1 MNLSVNMKKAKNSN
15 MFILFLALIVIWGVF
30 IIVTGG
36 NFINFRNISNLLRQM
51 SITGILSIGMI
62 FIIISGEIDLS
73 VGSQMALLGGI
84 AAIMDVTFKFPFLLT
99 VLITLVLGLIFGIWN
114 GYWVAKKSVPS
125 FIVTLSGMLVFRGI
139 LIGITGGQTISPISS
154 AFKILGQSYVPK
166 SLSYVIG
173 IAFVLLLVYSKLS
186 DRKSKLANNM
196 KVSDLKNDIFGIII
210 NGILI
215 FLGIIILNSYEGI
228 PTPVLLMDVL
238 IIIFSFVANKTAYGR
253 TVYAIG
259 GNINAAKYSGIDTKK
274 IKMIIYIVNGFLVAM
289 AGLVL
294 TSRLGAGSV
303 SAGTNAELDT
313 IAACVIGG
321 ASLSGGKGKVTGAI
335 LGALIMASLD
345 NGMSMLN
352 VEPSWQYVVKG
363 LILLFAVLFDVRSQK
378 KKVS

>member
-99 VLITLVLGLIFGIWN
+99 VLVLGLIFGIWN

-228 PTPVLLMDVL
+228 PTPVLLMAVL

>member
-1 MNLSVNMKKAKNSN
+1 MSLSTNLKKAKSSN

-30 IIVTGG
+30 IIITGG

-62 FIIISGEIDLS
+62 FVIISGEIDLS

-84 AAIMDVTFKFPFLLT
+84 AAIMDVTFKLPFIVTIL
-99 VLITLVLGLIFGIWN
+99 VTLVLGLAFGVWN
-114 GYWVAKKSVPS
+114 GYWIAKKSVPS

-154 AFKILGQSYVPK
+154 AFKILGQSYIPK
-166 SLSYVIG
+166 SLSYIIG
-173 IAFVLLLVYSKLS
+173 ILFIGLLIYSKLS
-186 DRKSKLANNM
+186 DRKSKIVNKIEAGNFT
-196 KVSDLKNDIFGIII
+196 NDVLWIIG

-228 PTPVLLMDVL
+228 PTPVLLMAVL
-238 IIIFSFVANKTAYGR
+238 IIIFSFVSNKTSYGR

-274 IKMIIYIVNGFLVAM
+274 VKMIIYVINGLLVAT

-352 VEPSWQYVVKG
+352 VEPSWQYAVKG
-363 LILLFAVLFDVRSQK
+363 LILLFAVLFDVQSQK
-378 KKVS
+378 KKKA

>member
-15 MFILFLALIVIWGVF
+15 MFILFLALIVILGVF

-228 PTPVLLMDVL
+228 PTPVLLMAVL

>member
-1 MNLSVNMKKAKNSN
+1 
-15 MFILFLALIVIWGVF
+15 MFILFLALLVIWGVF
-30 IIVTGG
+30 IAITGG

-62 FIIISGEIDLS
+62 FVIISGEIDLS

-84 AAIMDVTFKFPFLLT
+84 AAIMDVTLKLPFIVT
-99 VLITLVLGLIFGIWN
+99 VLVTLVLGLVFGVWN
-114 GYWVAKKSVPS
+114 GYWIAKKNVPS

-139 LIGITGGQTISPISS
+139 LIGITGGQTISPISG
-154 AFKILGQSYVPK
+154 AFKILGQSYIPK
-166 SLSYVIG
+166 SLSYIIG
-173 IAFVLLLVYSKLS
+173 ILFVLLLVYSKMS
-186 DRKSKLANNM
+186 DRKAKIAN
-196 KVSDLKNDIFGIII
+196 KIETGDFKNDLMWIIG
-210 NGILI
+210 NSILI

-228 PTPVLLMDVL
+228 PTPVLLMAVL
-238 IIIFSFVANKTAYGR
+238 IIIFSFVSNKTAYGR

-259 GNINAAKYSGIDTKK
+259 GNINAAKYSGIDTQK
-274 IKMIIYIVNGFLVAM
+274 IKMIIYIVNGFLVAT

-363 LILLFAVLFDVRSQK
+363 LILLFAVLFDVQSQK
-378 KKVS
+378 KKKG

>member
-51 SITGILSIGMI
+51 SITGILSIGLI

-228 PTPVLLMDVL
+228 PTPVLLMAVL

>member
-30 IIVTGG
+30 IAVTGG

-73 VGSQMALLGGI
+73 VGSQIALLGGI
-84 AAIMDVTFKFPFLLT
+84 AAIMDVTFKLPFFLT

-125 FIVTLSGMLVFRGI
+125 FIVTLSGMLIFRGV

-154 AFKILGQSYVPK
+154 AFKIIGQSYVPK
-166 SLSYVIG
+166 SLSYIIG
-173 IAFVLLLVYSKLS
+173 IAFVLLLIYSKLS
-186 DRKSKLANNM
+186 DRKSKQANNM
-196 KVSDLKNDIFGIII
+196 KVSELKNDIFGIII

-228 PTPVLLMDVL
+228 PTPVLLMAVL

-363 LILLFAVLFDVRSQK
+363 LILLFAVLFDVSSQK

>member
-1 MNLSVNMKKAKNSN
+1 MSLVTKLKKAKNSN
-15 MFILFLALIVIWGVF
+15 TFIIFLALLVIWAVF
-30 IIVTGG
+30 ISVTGG
-36 NFINFRNISNLLRQM
+36 NFINSRNISNLLRQM

-84 AAIMDVTFKFPFLLT
+84 AAIMDVNLKMPFILT
-99 VLITLVLGLIFGIWN
+99 IIVTLILGFAFGIWN
-114 GYWVAKKSVPS
+114 GYWTANKSVPS
-125 FIVTLSGMLVFRGI
+125 FIVTLSGMLVFRGV
-139 LIGITGGQTISPISS
+139 LIGITGGKTISPISKS
-154 AFKILGQSYVPK
+154 FEILGQSYIPK
-166 SLSYVIG
+166 SLSYIIVIIYIG
-173 IAFVLLLVYSKLS
+173 YMIYSKYS
-186 DRKSKLANNM
+186 ERKAKTVNGIEVPTLRE
-196 KVSDLKNDIFGIII
+196 DLTGIII
-210 NGILI
+210 SGILM
-215 FLGIIILNSYEGI
+215 FFGVIILNSYEGI
-228 PTPVLLMDVL
+228 PTPVLLMGLL
-238 IIIFSFVANKTAYGR
+238 IAVFSFVSNKTAYGR
-253 TVYAIG
+253 IVYAIG
-259 GNINAAKYSGIDTKK
+259 GNINAVKYSGIDTKK
-274 IKMIIYIVNGFLVAM
+274 IKMIIYIVNGFLVSI

-363 LILLFAVLFDVRSQK
+363 LILLFAVLFDVQSQK
-378 KKVS
+378 NKKN

>member
-1 MNLSVNMKKAKNSN
+1 MSLATNLKKAKNSN
-15 MFILFLALIVIWGVF
+15 MFILFLALLVIWGVF
-30 IIVTGG
+30 IAITVG

-62 FIIISGEIDLS
+62 FVIISGEIDLS

-84 AAIMDVTFKFPFLLT
+84 AAIMDVTLKLPFIVT
-99 VLITLVLGLIFGIWN
+99 VLVTLVLGLIFGVWN
-114 GYWVAKKSVPS
+114 GYWIAKKNVPS

-139 LIGITGGQTISPISS
+139 LIGITGGQTISPISG
-154 AFKILGQSYVPK
+154 AFKILGQSYIPK
-166 SLSYVIG
+166 SLSYIIG
-173 IAFVLLLVYSKLS
+173 ILFVLLLVYSKMS
-186 DRKSKLANNM
+186 DRKAKIAN
-196 KVSDLKNDIFGIII
+196 KIGTGDFKNDLMWIIG
-210 NGILI
+210 NSILI

-228 PTPVLLMDVL
+228 PTPVLLMAVL
-238 IIIFSFVANKTAYGR
+238 IIIFSFVSNKTAYGR

-259 GNINAAKYSGIDTKK
+259 GNINAAKYSGIDTQK
-274 IKMIIYIVNGFLVAM
+274 IKMIIYIVNGFLVAT

-363 LILLFAVLFDVRSQK
+363 LILLFAVLFDVQSQK
-378 KKVS
+378 KKKG

>member
-1 MNLSVNMKKAKNSN
+1 MSLATNLRKAKNSN
-15 MFILFLALIVIWGVF
+15 MFILFLALLVIWSVF
-30 IIVTGG
+30 IAITGG

-62 FIIISGEIDLS
+62 FVIISGEIDLS

-84 AAIMDVTFKFPFLLT
+84 AAIMDVTFKMPFIVT
-99 VLITLVLGLIFGIWN
+99 VLVTLVLGLIFGIWN
-114 GYWVAKKSVPS
+114 GYWTAKKNVPS

-139 LIGITGGQTISPISS
+139 LIGITGGQTISPISN
-154 AFKILGQSYVPK
+154 AFKILGQSYIPK
-166 SLSYVIG
+166 GLSYVIG
-173 IAFVLLLVYSKLS
+173 IAFVLLLVYSKMS
-186 DRKSKLANNM
+186 DRKAKTANKIDPGNF
-196 KVSDLKNDIFGIII
+196 KNDLMWIIG
-210 NGILI
+210 NSILI

-228 PTPVLLMDVL
+228 PTPVLLMAVL
-238 IIIFSFVANKTAYGR
+238 IIIFSFVSNKTAYGR

-259 GNINAAKYSGIDTKK
+259 GNINAAKYSGIDTQK
-274 IKMIIYIVNGFLVAM
+274 IKMIIYIVNGFLVAT

-363 LILLFAVLFDVRSQK
+363 LILLFAVLFDVQSQK
-378 KKVS
+378 KKKG

>member
-1 MNLSVNMKKAKNSN
+1 MSLSTNLKKAKSSN

-30 IIVTGG
+30 IVITGG

-62 FIIISGEIDLS
+62 FVIISGEIDLS

-84 AAIMDVTFKFPFLLT
+84 AAIMDVTFKLPFIVTIL
-99 VLITLVLGLIFGIWN
+99 VTLVLGLVFGVWN

-139 LIGITGGQTISPISS
+139 LIGITGGQTISPISN
-154 AFKILGQSYVPK
+154 AFKIIGQSYIPK
-166 SLSYVIG
+166 SLSYVIAILFIG
-173 IAFVLLLVYSKLS
+173 LLVYSKLS
-186 DRKSKLANNM
+186 DRKSKITN
-196 KVSDLKNDIFGIII
+196 KIEVGDFKNDILWVIG

-228 PTPVLLMDVL
+228 PTPVLLMAVL
-238 IIIFSFVANKTAYGR
+238 IIIFSFISNKTSYGR

-274 IKMIIYIVNGFLVAM
+274 VKMIIYVVNGLLIAT

-363 LILLFAVLFDVRSQK
+363 LILLFAVLFDVQSQK
-378 KKVS
+378 KKKA

>member
-228 PTPVLLMDVL
+228 PTPVLLMAVL

>member
-1 MNLSVNMKKAKNSN
+1 MSLATNLKKAKNSN
-15 MFILFLALIVIWGVF
+15 MFILFLALLIIWGVF
-30 IIVTGG
+30 IAITGG

-62 FIIISGEIDLS
+62 FVIISGEIDLS

-84 AAIMDVTFKFPFLLT
+84 AAIMDVTFKMPFILT
-99 VLITLVLGLIFGIWN
+99 VAVTLILGLIFGIWN
-114 GYWVAKKSVPS
+114 GYWTAKKNVPS

-154 AFKILGQSYVPK
+154 AFKILGQSYIPK
-166 SLSYVIG
+166 SMSYIIG
-173 IAFVLLLVYSKLS
+173 IIFVLLLAYSKIS
-186 DRKSKLANNM
+186 DRKAKIANKIEAGNF
-196 KVSDLKNDIFGIII
+196 KNDLVWIIG

-228 PTPVLLMDVL
+228 PTPVLLMAVL
-238 IIIFSFVANKTAYGR
+238 IIIFSFVSNKTAYGR

-259 GNINAAKYSGIDTKK
+259 GNINAAKYSGIDTQK
-274 IKMIIYIVNGFLVAM
+274 IKMIIYIVNGFLVAT

-345 NGMSMLN
+345 NGMSMMN

-363 LILLFAVLFDVRSQK
+363 LILLFAVLFDVQSQK
-378 KKVS
+378 KKKG